1 MLKAV
6 FESGEVTVLN
16 YLECS
21 PSFFCPG
28 TNRDGIT
35 YEKEEFLLHS
45 ALLLSHTA
53 QALKGILPSRRGKKR
68 K

>member
-16 YLECS
+16 YLEC
-21 PSFFCPG
+21 
-28 TNRDGIT
+28 IT